1 MSRHRLLWLVLA
13 LGALVLPARAG
24 VVGSPLPTPVLEGFA
39 QTKATSFDD
48 FLGRT
53 VLIEFFA
60 YW

>member
-1 MSRHRLLWLVLA
+1 MRRNRWLLLALA
-13 LGALVLPARAG
+13 LGAFVLPARAG
-24 VVGSPLPTPVLEGFA
+24 VVGSPLPTPVLEGFS

-53 VLIEFFA
+53 VLVEFFA